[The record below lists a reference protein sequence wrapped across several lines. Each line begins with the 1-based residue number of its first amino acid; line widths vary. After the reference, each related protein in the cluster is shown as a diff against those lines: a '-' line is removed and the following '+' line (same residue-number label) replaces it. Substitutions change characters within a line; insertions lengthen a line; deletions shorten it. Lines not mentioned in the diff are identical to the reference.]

1 MNQHRLK
8 CVTLTLSFS
17 FVRSIVVF
25 SKKELSL
32 LFSLSLF
39 GELWLSSFFF
49 DSTTKVTKFVL
60 VFTLSATQ
68 RNVSSSRHA
77 TVEIIQESRH
87 RPRSRPFEMLQKKT
101 FLFYKNTISDTMRSQ
116 KLSEL
121 LDTLTAKTNSFI
133 VKLSRYEHR
142 EEYEFIVHGRK
153 E

>member
-8 CVTLTLSFS
+8 CVTLTSSFS

-60 VFTLSATQ
+60 VFTLSAT
-68 RNVSSSRHA
+68 
-77 TVEIIQESRH
+77 
-87 RPRSRPFEMLQKKT
+87 
-101 FLFYKNTISDTMRSQ
+101 
-116 KLSEL
+116 
-121 LDTLTAKTNSFI
+121 
-133 VKLSRYEHR
+133 
-142 EEYEFIVHGRK
+142 
-153 E
+153 